1 MPGEP
6 DDRAGLTEI
15 MLGIAIA
22 LMVAP
27 GVIWWALTLWG
38 LLT

>member
-6 DDRAGLTEI
+6 DDRASLTEI

-22 LMVAP
+22 LIIAP
-27 GVIWWALTLWG
+27 GVIW
-38 LLT
+38 